1 MFPHELI
8 KSVIIKETNKHLEKN
23 STYGEFLSWIGL
35 WFFMA
40 TTTFGDHRKFWSSKA
55 IEVFE
60 GTP

>member
-23 STYGEFLSWIGL
+23 ITYGEFLSWMIGL

-40 TTTFGDHRKFWSSKA
+40 TTTFGDRREFW
-55 IEVFE
+55 
-60 GTP
+60 